1 MTNPDPDQVRVTFD
15 GIARRYDLA
24 NRLLSLGLDLGW
36 RRLVAREAKAMNSK
50 EALDLATGSGDVA
63 LLLHKSLPG
72 DANIVGLDFSPPMLA
87 EAEKKRDSLG
97 YDSSKLKFM
106 EGDCLDLP
114 FEDESFD
121 LVTIAFGLRNLSD
134 RPRGLSEMLRV
145 LRRNG
150 RLMVLEFS
158 QPYLFFRPFY
168 YPYLRVFLPFLASR
182 ITNDRDA
189 YNYLGSSISGFPD
202 RFGLAEEIRQAGFGQ
217 VRFTCLT
224 FAVVA
229 LHVAS
234 VE

>member
-1 MTNPDPDQVRVTFD
+1 MTNPDPDQVRATFD

-50 EALDLATGSGDVA
+50 EVLDLATGSGDVA
-63 LLLHKSLPG
+63 LLLRKSLPG

-97 YDSSKLKFM
+97 YDSGKLKFL
-106 EGDCLDLP
+106 EGDCLNLP

-134 RPRGLSEMLRV
+134 RSRGLSEMLRV
-145 LRRNG
+145 LRRDG

-158 QPYLFFRPFY
+158 KPYLLFRPFY
-168 YPYLRVFLPFLASR
+168 YLYLRAFLPFLASR
-182 ITNDRDA
+182 ITKNREA
-189 YNYLGSSISGFPD
+189 YHYLGSSISRFPD
-202 RFGLAEEIRQAGFGQ
+202 RFGLAEEIRQAGFGK
-217 VRFTCLT
+217 VRFTCLA
-224 FAVVA
+224 FAIVA
-229 LHVAS
+229 LHVAL
-234 VE
+234 VK

>member
-1 MTNPDPDQVRVTFD
+1 MTNPDPDQVRATFD

-24 NRLLSLGLDLGW
+24 NRLLSLGLDSGW

-63 LLLHKSLPG
+63 LLLRKSLPG

-97 YDSSKLKFM
+97 YDSGKLKFL
-106 EGDCLDLP
+106 EGDCLNLP

-134 RPRGLSEMLRV
+134 RSRGLSEMLRV
-145 LRRNG
+145 LRRDG

-158 QPYLFFRPFY
+158 KPYLLFRPFY
-168 YPYLRVFLPFLASR
+168 YLYLRAFLPFLASR
-182 ITNDRDA
+182 ITKNREA
-189 YNYLGSSISGFPD
+189 YHYLGSSISRFPD
-202 RFGLAEEIRQAGFGQ
+202 RFGLAEEIRQAGFGK
-217 VRFTCLT
+217 VRFTCLA
-224 FAVVA
+224 FAIVA
-229 LHVAS
+229 LHVAL
-234 VE
+234 VK